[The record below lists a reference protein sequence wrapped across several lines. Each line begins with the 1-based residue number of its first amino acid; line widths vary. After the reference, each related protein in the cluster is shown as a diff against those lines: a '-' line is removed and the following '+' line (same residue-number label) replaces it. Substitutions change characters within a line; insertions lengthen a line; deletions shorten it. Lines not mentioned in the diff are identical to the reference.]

1 MQIGREWPLDIN
13 RNAMHAKARR
23 IRHRV
28 MNRTAAYLGAFL
40 LGIWLFLPSL
50 ALQTW
55 GQSSDEEALFSVA
68 AQAYQDGL
76 LDLAHDQLQTYLTTY
91 PGGKHVAEVLY
102 LLGNYSY
109 RKRDFPRAAQALQDA
124 LQRQLPEALRTD
136 AQYLLGRSYVETERY
151 AEAIRAFQPL
161 IEPGPKGRWHEA
173 ALYWTGEAF
182 LSNGDFSNAAG
193 YLQRL
198 TGDYPGGEYLE
209 HALYSLGYAYQMAEA
224 HEEGLRAFRQLLERF
239 PHSPLRSQAEYG
251 VARTLTALQR
261 FAEAAPHWQDLSN
274 SVSSPARAEEATFW
288 WAESWRRADRC
299 DMARPAFET
308 YLKRFPQGSHRVE
321 ALDTVA
327 LCAHGAGD
335 VAAEISALE
344 ALLQQLP
351 TDPRRAPLLL
361 RLADAYEQSGQL
373 AEAQTRYSHWLLA
386 FPDDPRRLEVLA
398 RRGLISRLQGDYAQA
413 VRDFVEVLRGAD
425 DPNQR
430 LLAHAVLGEGYFRLD
445 DCATAEPHLSA
456 VIEQSDT
463 PSRQQARLRR
473 AVCAY
478 RNQEFASA
486 VEDFGALV
494 DDAEFRGER
503 HGLLLPLAQSL
514 AALGR
519 DTEAIA
525 RFRQYLAGSPA
536 HESAVQ
542 ALAGL
547 GASLFNSGEVD
558 EALTVYEQLLSLAP
572 TLPGQDRLHLQ
583 LALRYRARQAAERAK
598 PHLEAAA
605 NSDEPSI
612 AAEALYQL
620 ADLLLAEGAAEE
632 ATALLQQLTRRFA
645 SQPRWVGIASYRLAL
660 LYEAA
665 ERWPEAW
672 QAYLA
677 TAKTATD
684 PKLVEAAR
692 ERAQHLEET
701 VDVHARREPASAPAE
716 HNL

>member
-1 MQIGREWPLDIN
+1 
-13 RNAMHAKARR
+13 MHVKARR
-23 IRHRV
+23 IHHRV
-28 MNRTAAYLGAFL
+28 VSRPVAYLGAFL

-55 GQSSDEEALFSVA
+55 GQRSDEEALFSIA

-76 LDLAHDQLQTYLTTY
+76 LDLARDQLQTYLTTY
-91 PGGKHVAEVLY
+91 PRGAHVAEVFY

-124 LQRQLPEALRTD
+124 LHRQLPEALRTD

-151 AEAIRAFQPL
+151 AEAIQAFQPL
-161 IEPGPKGRWHEA
+161 IAQGPDGRWHEA
-173 ALYWTGEAF
+173 ALYWTGESF
-182 LSNGDFSNAAG
+182 LSNGDFANAAK

-198 TGDYPGGEYLE
+198 SEDYPGGEYLE
-209 HALYSLGYAYQMAEA
+209 HALYSLGYAHQMADA
-224 HEEGLRAFRQLLERF
+224 HEEGLQAFRQLLERF
-239 PHSPLRSQAEYG
+239 PQSQLRSQAEYG

-261 FAEAAPHWQDLSN
+261 FAEAASHWEYLSN
-274 SVSSPARAEEATFW
+274 SVSSPARVAEATFW

-299 DMARPAFET
+299 DMARPAFEA
-308 YLKRFPQGSHRVE
+308 YLRRFPQGSHRVD

-327 LCAHGAGD
+327 VCAHGAGD
-335 VAAEISALE
+335 FTAEISSLE
-344 ALLQQLP
+344 ALLQQLS
-351 TDPRRAPLLL
+351 TDPRRAPILL

-373 AEAQTRYSHWLLA
+373 AQAQARYAQWLLA
-386 FPDDPRRLEVLA
+386 FPDNPRRLEVLIH
-398 RRGLISRLQGDYAQA
+398 RGLINRLQGDYAQA
-413 VRDFVEVLRGAD
+413 VQDFVEVLQGAD
-425 DPNQR
+425 DSSQR
-430 LLAHAVLGEGYFRLD
+430 LLAHTVLGEGYFQLD
-445 DCATAEPHLSA
+445 DCAMAQPHLA
-456 VIEQSDT
+456 AIIEQSDT
-463 PSRQQARLRR
+463 PSQQQARMRR
-473 AVCAY
+473 GICAY

-494 DDAEFRGER
+494 DDAEFRGDR
-503 HGLLLPLAQSL
+503 QALLLPLAQSL

-525 RFRQYLAGSPA
+525 RFRQYLAGSPT
-536 HESAVQ
+536 HEAAVQ

-547 GASLFNSGEVD
+547 GASLLNSGDVD
-558 EALTVYEQLLSLAP
+558 EALTVYEQLLSQAP
-572 TLPGQDRLHLQ
+572 TLPGKERLHLQ

-598 PHLEAAA
+598 PHLEAAVNGA
-605 NSDEPSI
+605 EPSI
-612 AAEALYQL
+612 GAEALYQL
-620 ADLLLAEGAAEE
+620 ADLLLTEGATEE
-632 ATALLQQLTRRFA
+632 ATTLLHQLTTRFA
-645 SQPRWVGIASYRLAL
+645 AQARWVGIASYRLAL

-677 TAKTATD
+677 TAQTATD

-701 VDVHARREPASAPAE
+701 VDVHARREPASAPPE